1 MEKENEYSKMPAI
14 EKIIFGNFKKY
25 KFPIISAADF
35 GHCTPNIPI
44 PYGKLASVDGDKKNF
59 EFWKVFSKKRGQMND
74 PLCFMLV

>member
-44 PYGKLASVDGDKKNF
+44 PYGKLASVDGDKK
-59 EFWKVFSKKRGQMND
+59 EFRILEGIF
-74 PLCFMLV
+74 